1 MRDNRIN
8 KIICV
13 SIMINVLCFVFQI
26 EVKAAYMLQLK
37 RNSKVNIE
45 LKNADIQDVIRLL
58 AKKHGLNIVTSPDV
72 TGKITVSLKNVE
84 IKKALDSIVKMNGHE
99 WFQEGNIIMV
109 KPAGTEIRGDK
120 LTKVYK
126 LNYIDAD
133 KVKDSLTGVVSAN
146 SEVTTFGMAV
156 KGGGT
161 QNTGA
166 SNYIIV
172 TDIPQNIPNV
182 TALIDALDVPLPQ
195 ITIEVRFVETN
206 LSENDNIGI
215 NWNPKVTI
223 GGGPSSAATTGAATG
238 GLAGQQAGF
247 PLLGTWSGLNTAT
260 LSLKEF
266 TIIME
271 LLRTRGNSKLLNNP
285 TLATLDNQEA
295 MTEVKTTIP
304 VAVPQTQGTGGLGGG
319 LSLTQPLTFEDRE
332 ISISLKVI
340 PHVTEKDYVLLSITT
355 SVAAITGFT
364 GPDNDRPITS
374 ERTADTKIM
383 VKEGDTAAIGGLI
396 KEDEFIN
403 YKKVP
408 ILSSIPIIGK
418 LFIHKS
424 LEKNRNELLIF
435 ITPRIEYFP
444 ELTSR

>member
-1 MRDNRIN
+1 MKDNRIN
-8 KIICV
+8 KIMRV
-13 SIMINVLCFVFQI
+13 PIMIFILCFVIQI
-26 EVKAAYMLQLK
+26 EADATLMLQSR

-58 AKKHGLNIVTSPDV
+58 AKKHGLNIVTSPEV
-72 TGKITVSLKNVE
+72 TGEITVSLKNVE
-84 IKKALDSIVKMNGHE
+84 IKKALDAIVKMNGFE

-109 KPAGTEIRGDK
+109 KPADKEIRGDK

-133 KVKDSLTGVVSAN
+133 RVKDALAGVVS
-146 SEVTTFGMAV
+146 SKSDITTFGMAV
-156 KGGGT
+156 KGGGS

-172 TDIPQNIPNV
+172 TDIPQNIPNI
-182 TALIDALDVPLPQ
+182 TAVIDALDVPLPQ
-195 ITIEVRFVETN
+195 ITIELQFVETN

-215 NWNPKVTI
+215 NWNPKITI
-223 GGGPSSAATTGAATG
+223 GGGPSSSAATGSATG
-238 GLAGQQAGF
+238 GLTGQTSGF
-247 PLLGTWSGLNTAT
+247 PILGTWSGLNTAT
-260 LSLKEF
+260 LSLQEF
-266 TIIME
+266 KIVME
-271 LLRTRGNSKLLNNP
+271 FLRTRGNSKLLNNP

-304 VAVPQTQGTGGLGGG
+304 VAVPQAQGTGGLGG
-319 LSLTQPLTFEDRE
+319 LSLTQPLTFEDKE

-340 PHVTEKDYVLLSITT
+340 PHVTEKNYVLLSITT

-374 ERTADTKIM
+374 VRTADTKIM

-403 YKKVP
+403 YKKDP
-408 ILSSIPIIGK
+408 ILSSLPIIGR
-418 LFIHKS
+418 LFVHKS
-424 LEKNRNELLIF
+424 VEKNRNELLIF

>member
-1 MRDNRIN
+1 MKDSRKN
-8 KIICV
+8 KILCV
-13 SIMINVLCFVFQI
+13 PIMIIVLCFAFQS
-26 EVKAAYMLQLK
+26 EVKATLMLQMK

-72 TGKITVSLKNVE
+72 TGRITVSLKNVE
-84 IKKALDSIVKMNGHE
+84 IKKALDSIVKMNGYE

-109 KPAGTEIRGDK
+109 KPADKEIRGDR

-126 LNYIDAD
+126 LNYIDAE
-133 KVKDSLTGVVSAN
+133 KVKESLAGVVSSK

-156 KGGGT
+156 KGGGS

-172 TDIPQNIPNV
+172 TDIPQNIPNI
-182 TALIDALDVPLPQ
+182 TAIIEILDVPLPQ
-195 ITIEVRFVETN
+195 ITIEVQFVETN
-206 LSENDNIGI
+206 LSENDDIGI
-215 NWNPKVTI
+215 NWNPKITI
-223 GGGPSSAATTGAATG
+223 GGGPSSSAAVGAATG

-247 PLLGTWSGLNTAT
+247 PLFGTWRGLNTAT
-260 LSLKEF
+260 LSLQEF
-266 TIIME
+266 RIVLE

-304 VAVPQTQGTGGLGGG
+304 VAVPQTQGTGGVTGG

-340 PHVTEKDYVLLSITT
+340 PHVTEKNYVLLSITT

-403 YKKVP
+403 YKKIP
-408 ILSSIPIIGK
+408 ILSSLPIIGK
-418 LFIHKS
+418 LFTHKS
-424 LEKNRNELLIF
+424 VEKNRNELLIF

-444 ELTSR
+444 ELTSK